1 VSDSDADR
9 GHSLEDATAQDWLGS
24 NQDPDVFLSVPD
36 LGVEKITLNVE
47 NLDAHVDL
55 HARVLDIVELHVG
68 ADVSLGKV
76 ELNIENVSAQAMLK
90 VKLDK
95 VAQIVDRVMR
105 TIDNNPEILTSLT
118 KPIGRGVEK
127 VGEGAGEGVREVG
140 RGAGEGV
147 REVGRGTGEGVRE
160 VGRGAGEGVRE
171 VGRGAGEGVGE
182 VGRGAGEG
190 VGEVGRGA
198 GKGASEVGRG
208 VGKGASD
215 VGEGVGEA
223 GREAGRNAG
232 EGVRQAGRNAGD
244 VAGKGPLT
252 DDDDSAQVE
261 TAHDVEY
268 DEADDDEAVPRQRRG
283 RGRH

>member
-171 VGRGAGEGVGE
+171 VGRGAGEG
-182 VGRGAGEG
+182 
-190 VGEVGRGA
+190 
-198 GKGASEVGRG
+198 ASEVGRG

>member
-1 VSDSDADR
+1 MTDSDADR
-9 GHSLEDATAQDWLGS
+9 AHSLEDASAQDWLGS
-24 NQDPDVFLSVPD
+24 NQDPDVFLSIPD

-47 NLDAHVDL
+47 DLEAHVDL
-55 HARVLDIVELHVG
+55 HAKVLDIVEIHVG
-68 ADVSLGKV
+68 ADATLGKV

-118 KPIGRGVEK
+118 RPIGRGVEK
-127 VGEGAGEGVREVG
+127 VGQGAGEGVREVG

-147 REVGRGTGEGVRE
+147 REVAQ
-160 VGRGAGEGVRE
+160 GAGEGVRE

-190 VGEVGRGA
+190 VREVGRGA
-198 GKGASEVGRG
+198 GKGASEVGQG
-208 VGKGASD
+208 VGD
-215 VGEGVGEA
+215 A
-223 GREAGRNAG
+223 GRSAG
-232 EGVRQAGRNAGD
+232 EGVRD
-244 VAGKGPLT
+244 VAGKTPLPA
-252 DDDDSAQVE
+252 DDSPQVE
-261 TAHDVEY
+261 TAYDADY
-268 DEADDDEAVPRQRRG
+268 DEVDEGRTVPRQHRG